1 MHGLIEQFEPLVTLP
16 NLVLGILFG
25 LGALITQLIAHYRH
39 KNTSAKREEDKLEIT
54 EAAKKAAQEVKDEL
68 ALAAKATLDK
78 TADTDT
84 KINEIQVQVNGRMSA
99 LLKYLGKAQAD
110 NLRLTIEN
118 KVLKEKLVESVILK
132 KVLHRK

>member
-1 MHGLIEQFEPLVTLP
+1 VHGLVEQFEPLATLP

-68 ALAAKATLDK
+68 ALAAKAALEK
-78 TADTDT
+78 TNDTDT
-84 KINEIQVQVNGRMSA
+84 KITEIQVQVNGRMSA
-99 LLKYLGKAQAD
+99 LLKSLGKAQAD
-110 NLRLTIEN
+110 CLRLTIEN